1 MLTRELESF
10 RDSVVTPRM
19 MELLSNT
26 EIPDGAC
33 YIDDLKVSFLD
44 GRSCG
49 HETLIEASGLS
60 FQDGQVK
67 AYRFSEC
74 DLSLNDFLAAHKD
87 CVFLS
92 DGSLL
97 VSDELQ
103 EMELRTVIRNRQDC
117 EKLFP
122 EMNSQV
128 DKNIE
133 FWSLVFE
140 KMKHL
145 FRDQEKES
153 QTTRKLSLNE
163 QISHASEITKNH
175 LAPQTQSI
183 LDHITEFST
192 NANSIDP
199 ER

>member
-10 RDSVVTPRM
+10 RDSVVTPHM
-19 MELLSNT
+19 MELFSNT

-33 YIDDLKVSFLD
+33 Y
-44 GRSCG
+44 
-49 HETLIEASGLS
+49 
-60 FQDGQVK
+60 
-67 AYRFSEC
+67 
-74 DLSLNDFLAAHKD
+74 NKD

-145 FRDQEKES
+145 FRDQGKES
-153 QTTRKLSLNE
+153 QATRKLSLNE